1 MVEEYKTID
10 MDELFTEY
18 LGPKDIINKAKN
30 YAISKG
36 FQYIKDYFGFEYTTM
51 EHKIFKNMAD
61 YFTSVC
67 GVEIISNDIKYKT
80 SLFPNV
86 SICKLIKLDKRT
98 YVYLNWYV
106 YNDDSKDKYYSGYIY
121 IFGKRSYHHYKYVYD
136 NFISFKNQ
144 KNTIIYTIYAAKE
157 SWGGIK
163 QNIDSRSFNTL
174 YFDNNIEEKIKT
186 HLDTWIANK
195 DTYKS
200 RGIIFKTG
208 ILLHG
213 APGTGKSS
221 IAAAVADYMNCDMI
235 VIDSA
240 TFKNLNVNEVTASIN
255 GENRMYVI
263 LLDDIDVI
271 LKSRD
276 DDKATTDDKA
286 TISKLLGFLDS
297 SNSPNNA
304 IFIATTNHIE
314 IFDKAITR
322 SGRFDKIIE
331 VGNIHKDT
339 AHRMCKGFN
348 LSESD
353 TTKVLS
359 EEFKNSEEINPAD
372 IQAKILS
379 IIKANTN
386 KEV

>member
-1 MVEEYKTID
+1 MKMEKYKSID
-10 MDELFTEY
+10 MDKLLTDY

-36 FQYIKDYFGFEYTTM
+36 FQYIRDYFGFEYTTM
-51 EHKIFKNMAD
+51 EYNIFKDIAD
-61 YFTSVC
+61 YFTSVS
-67 GVEIISNDIKYKT
+67 GVEIISNDIKHKS

-86 SICKLIKLDKRT
+86 SICKLIKLDTRT
-98 YVYLNWYV
+98 YVYLNWCAY
-106 YNDDSKDKYYSGYIY
+106 DDSKDTYYSGYIY
-121 IFGKRSYHHYKYVYD
+121 VFGKKSYHHYKYAYD
-136 NFISFKNQ
+136 NFISFKSQ
-144 KNTIIYTIYAAKE
+144 KSTAIYTVYADKE
-157 SWGGIK
+157 SWSGIK

-221 IAAAVADYMNCDMI
+221 IAAVADYMDCDMI
-235 VIDSA
+235 VIDPA
-240 TFKNLNVNEVTASIN
+240 TFKDLNITEVTASIN
-255 GENRMYVI
+255 GENRTYVI

-276 DDKATTDDKA
+276 DDGVTTDDKA
-286 TISKLLGFLDS
+286 TISKLLSFLDS

-314 IFDKAITR
+314 LFDKAITR

-331 VGNIHKDT
+331 IGNIHKDT
-339 AHRMCKGFN
+339 AYRMCKGFG

-353 TTKVLS
+353 TIKVLS

-372 IQAKILS
+372 LQAKILS
-379 IIKANTN
+379 IIKTNIN